1 MHVYFSLFRAH
12 SSSKGGIS
20 LFLLFLLITNVTDN
34 LRLPLKLLYYMWH
47 DEGVSLINERGIKIK
62 MIIIRENVLKIL
74 RNAFKLPMI
83 KKSEDNEF
91 S

>member
-1 MHVYFSLFRAH
+1 MNDS
-12 SSSKGGIS
+12 
-20 LFLLFLLITNVTDN
+20 
-34 LRLPLKLLYYMWH
+34 
-47 DEGVSLINERGIKIK
+47 IKIK